1 VVRYADGLGRVA
13 AAIDWAVRGIVGLL
27 MASVLAV
34 VLLAVFFR
42 YVLNASLFWGEEAA
56 RYLTVWVIFLTVGV
70 AYRTGGHVRIS
81 ALVVQLPPRAR
92 RWFQLLAAV
101 TEVVLMALLV
111 WYGWV
116 LASNNLQRGQLSPA
130 LQIPIGWVYLAVPVG
145 LGLALLHALVQ
156 AVYLLVDGAAA
167 DGRARAR
174 AVPTE
179 GA

>member
-1 VVRYADGLGRVA
+1 VRYADGLERIT
-13 AAIDWAVRGIVGLL
+13 AAIDWVVRGIVGLL
-27 MASVLAV
+27 MASVLLV

-56 RYLTVWVIFLTVGV
+56 RYLTVWIIFLSIGV

-81 ALVVQLPPRAR
+81 TLLVQLPPGAR
-92 RWFQLLAAV
+92 RWVRLLGAV
-101 TEVVLMALLV
+101 TEVVLMALLA

-116 LASNNLQRGQLSPA
+116 LAFNNLQRGQLSPA

-145 LGLALLHALVQ
+145 LGLTLLHAVVQ
-156 AVYLLVDGAAA
+156 AMRLLMDGAAA
-167 DGRARAR
+167 DRGARVR
-174 AVPTE
+174 AVRTE